1 MYKITVNK
9 DTTYEVATDKDGLK
23 LNGLQINWDLVALGN
38 GGYHTLWN
46 NKSYNIQIVKA
57 DAEAKTFVI
66 QVNGSNYTLEVKDRF
81 DQLLDKLGMA
91 DMASAKVSDIKAPM
105 PGLVLEVSVTEGQE
119 LQKGDQV
126 LILEAMKM
134 ENVLKS
140 PGDGKVKAIKV
151 KQGEAVEKAQVLIEL
166 E

>member
-9 DTTYEVATDKDGLK
+9 DTTYEVAADKDGLK
-23 LNGLQINWDLVALGN
+23 LNGLQINWDLVVLGN
-38 GGYHTLWN
+38 GSYHTLWN